1 MSDALMHL
9 FASYITTDYYNNIS
23 SDIDLD
29 WLCDKISINDMEDLK
44 EQIYSIIL
52 KNEEEIFNST
62 LKYAWNLY
70 NELIKL

>member
-44 EQIYSIIL
+44 EQY
-52 KNEEEIFNST
+52 T
-62 LKYAWNLY
+62 L
-70 NELIKL
+70 